1 MGVKKAPHSKYPLK
15 KPSPIIEEEELVMLS
30 DTEAELEKSPAYE
43 TRSQAYKKLV
53 RMIIDM

>member
-1 MGVKKAPHSKYPLK
+1 MGVKKAPHSKYMK
-15 KPSPIIEEEELVMLS
+15 KPSPIIEVEEELVMLS
-30 DTEAELEKSPAYE
+30 DTEEELEKSPPYE